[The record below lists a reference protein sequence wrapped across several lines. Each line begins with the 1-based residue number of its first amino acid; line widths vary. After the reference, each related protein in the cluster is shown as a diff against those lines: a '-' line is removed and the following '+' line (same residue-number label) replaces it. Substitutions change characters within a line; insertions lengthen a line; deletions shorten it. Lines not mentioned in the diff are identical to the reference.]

1 MYAIRSYYVY
11 IMKLHNKKHSS
22 YIASAVQYISL
33 YYKEE
38 ISLNTMAEHIGI
50 SSVYLSNIFKKE
62 TGMNFVS
69 YLTKYRLD
77 KGKEMLL
84 ETSLSVKNSYNFV

>member
-1 MYAIRSYYVY
+1 
-11 IMKLHNKKHSS
+11 
-22 YIASAVQYISL
+22 
-33 YYKEE
+33 
-38 ISLNTMAEHIGI
+38 MAEHIGI

-84 ETSLSVKNSYNFV
+84 ETSLSVKDISKYVGYHNASYFVSVFKGETGYSPVEYRQNMKENR